1 MSDIFDKITNS
12 FINRKADRTVQVNTG
27 YVQGLD
33 FYGPGNYTDIID
45 DLDDEFYQDFEGFE
59 REANEYEAEEYE
71 AEMDLSARLPS
82 REHNPDSVVD
92 KAWKEHLEKNPE
104 MKEYVG
110 KIQDVKEEMGK
121 TAGAGAENAK
131 YLSSISPQKKMEI
144 LNHIAKHYGVS
155 VHEIEEEVTDS
166 DAEKLFEYAATNRSM
181 AMEILRGMSRMATEY
196 DLGRR
201 LANHDSHS
209 GSYMS
214 LQNLEEMQDA
224 LQVVADMVH
233 EGEELDDWVEDKIS
247 HAHQLIRDLAGYF
260 GYGQGYHEHNN
271 DFDY

>member
-1 MSDIFDKITNS
+1 MSNDIFDKITDS
-12 FINRKADRTVQVNTG
+12 FVSRKADRTVQVNTG

-45 DLDDEFYQDFEGFE
+45 DLDDEFYQEFDGFE
-59 REANEYEAEEYE
+59 REANEYE

-82 REHNPDSVVD
+82 REHHPDSVVD
-92 KAWKEHLEKNPE
+92 KAWQEHLEKNPE
-104 MKEYVG
+104 MVEYVG
-110 KIQDVKEEMGK
+110 KIQDVKEEMDK
-121 TAGAGAENAK
+121 TAGAGADNAK

-144 LNHIAKHYGVS
+144 LNHIANHYGVS
-155 VHEIEEEVTDS
+155 VSEIEEEVTDP

-181 AMEILRGMSRMATEY
+181 AMEILRGMDRMATEHN
-196 DLGRR
+196 LGRR
-201 LANHDSHS
+201 LASHS

-214 LQNLEEMQDA
+214 VQNLEEMQDA

-233 EGEELDDWVEDKIS
+233 DGEELDDWVEDKIS

-260 GYGQGYHEHNN
+260 GYGRGRHEHNDTQSN
-271 DFDY
+271 FRF